1 MSQQKNSSYA
11 IIRVVQSKSCIFW
24 TNGPEKNDL
33 SDNSSY
39 TSSYAEFTLP
49 DLEKLFILLR
59 MAEQTMLTR
68 SRIGAPS
75 ECSLWCL
82 LLLTGY
88 IPLASSENQMG
99 ERAIVYKTNFY
110 WTKSF
115 FLQGK
120 DMKPDPNLRTDDYIC
135 TAMPYEL
142 AICASWCSVSLFK
155 VCIWIT
161 DFCLK

>member
-1 MSQQKNSSYA
+1 MDQK
-11 IIRVVQSKSCIFW
+11 
-24 TNGPEKNDL
+24 KNEL

-110 WTKSF
+110 
-115 FLQGK
+115 
-120 DMKPDPNLRTDDYIC
+120 
-135 TAMPYEL
+135 
-142 AICASWCSVSLFK
+142 
-155 VCIWIT
+155 
-161 DFCLK
+161 